1 MRKEE
6 IEKKEKFCKGIWKKC
21 DQRRRGK
28 RMLLRKKEKN
38 KRGVTKEEVNFSE
51 RQNSEDL
58 RILFREFLADRKV
71 EGKARAERIDE
82 MHRGWTIRT
91 NFSI

>member
-1 MRKEE
+1 
-6 IEKKEKFCKGIWKKC
+6 
-21 DQRRRGK
+21 
-28 RMLLRKKEKN
+28 MLVRKKEKN

-82 MHRGWTIRT
+82 MHRGWTLRT
-91 NFSI
+91 NFSIKSKITRQLWSLSQLNSKIEQFYI

>member
-6 IEKKEKFCKGIWKKC
+6 IEKNERFCKGIWKKC

-51 RQNSEDL
+51 R
-58 RILFREFLADRKV
+58 
-71 EGKARAERIDE
+71 
-82 MHRGWTIRT
+82 
-91 NFSI
+91 

>member
-1 MRKEE
+1 MNNKDTKDTKNIKSKQEFGIVKQSKNRRGKQTDEE
-6 IEKKEKFCKGIWKKC
+6 RRNWKNERFCKGIWKKC

-51 RQNSEDL
+51 R
-58 RILFREFLADRKV
+58 
-71 EGKARAERIDE
+71 
-82 MHRGWTIRT
+82 
-91 NFSI
+91 